1 MKVRSLLVRVR
12 RSSLV
17 WLEAHWLESRSMI
30 ARLLLI
36 KFEIKVR
43 IIPI

>member
-1 MKVRSLLVRVR
+1 
-12 RSSLV
+12 V
-17 WLEAHWLESRSMI
+17 WLKAHLVTGGEH